1 MSDIEPLRQV
11 LEENYADLLENFN
24 KVLDKYSL
32 SDLEVTGLKLGV
44 TDDQAGLKEAS
55 VLKEF
60 NKVLKEY
67 ELENL
72 YVSSFT
78 LVQRS
83 GREGICRIKVE
94 GFWITVEC
102 RR

>member
-1 MSDIEPLRQV
+1 MSDIELLRQA

-24 KVLDKYSL
+24 NVLDKYSL

-44 TDDQAGLKEAS
+44 VDEQAGVKEAS

-60 NKVLKEY
+60 NKILKKY
-67 ELENL
+67 KLEKL

-78 LVQRS
+78 LVQKS
-83 GREGICRIKVE
+83 GREGICKIKVE